1 MVVHHG
7 HGLGTQECDHL
18 PIATCGR
25 GRTIHSDHTIE
36 IILACAGNVS
46 SVEPIQQH
54 ALVYHMRMRASALV
68 LVR

>member
-7 HGLGTQECDHL
+7 HGLDTQECDQPL
-18 PIATCGR
+18 IAICGR
-25 GRTIHSDHTIE
+25 GRTIHSDHAIE

-46 SVEPIQQH
+46 SVEQIQLH